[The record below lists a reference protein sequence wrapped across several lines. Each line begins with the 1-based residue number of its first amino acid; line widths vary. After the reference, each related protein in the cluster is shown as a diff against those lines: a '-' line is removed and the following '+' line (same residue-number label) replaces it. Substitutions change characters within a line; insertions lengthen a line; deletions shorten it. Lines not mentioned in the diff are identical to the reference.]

1 MINII
6 TGGCSFTHDPDSW
19 ANILKNKLSNDYTIT
34 NIAEGGVGQEYIV
47 RCTIDKLEKTQGPKI
62 CMVQFSG
69 WTRLEL
75 IVDLKENRGRFEKL
89 KNDKRHAGT
98 DPSRLWYDSKEIILL
113 RTTDWGHNWF
123 EFGSYAGK
131 LVDKINTIIS
141 FDQRLMWSYEHIA
154 RLQWYC
160 KINNIPLF
168 CFYGWQDCKEKGKN
182 VSLVNRSRRLVDWN
196 NFWFHGEQGGM
207 AEWMLDHGH
216 HGKLEED
223 KTNTP
228 PTGIGFDPVLDRSMM
243 VGHPTPEAHNH
254 FCDEIIMPWIKQND

>member
-6 TGGCSFTHDPDSW
+6 TSGCSFTHDPDSW
-19 ANILKNKLSNDYTIT
+19 ANVLQKKLSDKYTVT
-34 NIAEGGVGQEYIV
+34 NIAQGGVGQEYIV

-69 WTRLEL
+69 WSRLEL
-75 IVDLKENRGRFEKL
+75 IIDKNENEEKFKKL
-89 KNDKRHAGT
+89 KNEKNFRGT
-98 DPSRLWYDSKEIILL
+98 DPKRLWYDNPAVLLL
-113 RTTDWGHNWF
+113 RTTDRGHNWF
-123 EFGSYAGK
+123 EFGSYASK
-131 LVDKINTIIS
+131 LVDKINKTIS

-168 CFYGWQDCKEKGKN
+168 CFYGWVDNWKGYN
-182 VSLVNRSRRLVDWN
+182 DNLVNKSRVLVDWD
-196 NFWFHGEQGGM
+196 NFWLHNDQGGM

-223 KTNTP
+223 VTNTP
-228 PTGIGFDPVLDRSMM
+228 PTGIGFDPVLDRSIMI
-243 VGHPTPEAHNH
+243 GHPTPEAHNH
-254 FCDEIIMPWIKQND
+254 FCDEIIIPWIKENE